1 MTVRREALGVRRS
14 RRDMAP
20 GNSPYALRLTN
31 ATAMPERIEL
41 HVKRQ
46 DSPTSNP
53 YWEEYEI
60 PYQPR
65 QNVISVLMQIDKN
78 PKTRQGKAT
87 SPVVYDRA
95 CLEEVCGSCAMR
107 INGVSR
113 MACTAL
119 IDSLE
124 QPIKLEPLGKFPVL
138 RDLAVDRQQMF
149 DALKRVKAWV
159 PIDGTYDLGP
169 GPRMPEH
176 EREIAY
182 HYSQCITCGN
192 CLDVCPQVNDRSNFI
207 GAASIAQARLFNTHP
222 TGAMNAA
229 ERLEALMADGGL
241 DDCGNAQNCVRACPK
256 SIPLTTAIAEMYRA
270 TTLHGLKKLL
280 GT

>member
-1 MTVRREALGVRRS
+1 MDS
-14 RRDMAP
+14 
-20 GNSPYALRLTN
+20 
-31 ATAMPERIEL
+31 RIEL

-46 DSPTSNP
+46 DSPASNP
-53 YWEEYEI
+53 YWEEFLV

-65 QNVISVLMQIDKN
+65 QNVVSVLMDIEKD

-87 SPVVYDRA
+87 SPIVYDRA

-119 IDSLE
+119 IDHLE
-124 QPIKLEPLGKFPVL
+124 QPIRLEPMAKFPVL
-138 RDLAVDRQQMF
+138 RDLAVDRQPMF
-149 DALKRVKAWV
+149 DALKRVKAWI
-159 PIDGTYDLGP
+159 PIDGTHDLGA
-169 GPRMPEH
+169 GPRMAEA
-176 EREIAY
+176 ERQQAY
-182 HYSQCITCGN
+182 EYSRCITCGN
-192 CLDVCPQVNDRSNFI
+192 CLDVCPQVNGRSDFI
-207 GAASIAQARLFNTHP
+207 GASAIAQARLFNSHP

-256 SIPLTTAIAEMYRA
+256 EIPLTTAIAEMFRA
-270 TTLHGLKKLL
+270 TTLHGLKKLF
-280 GT
+280 GG

>member
-1 MTVRREALGVRRS
+1 MPDTIK
-14 RRDMAP
+14 
-20 GNSPYALRLTN
+20 LT
-31 ATAMPERIEL
+31 
-41 HVKRQ
+41 VKRQ
-46 DSPTSNP
+46 DTPTSSP

-60 PYQPR
+60 PYTPR
-65 QNVISVLMQIDKN
+65 QNVISVMMEIAKN
-78 PKTRQGKAT
+78 PVTRDGKKT

-119 IDSLE
+119 VDSLE
-124 QPIKLEPLGKFPVL
+124 QPIRLEPMAKFPVR
-138 RDLAVDRQQMF
+138 RDLSVDRQVMF
-149 DALKRVKAWV
+149 ESLKRVKAWI

-169 GPRMPEH
+169 GPRMPEP
-176 EREIAY
+176 ERQLAY
-182 HYSQCITCGN
+182 EYSKCITCGN

-207 GAASIAQARLFNTHP
+207 GAAPIAQARLFNSHP

-229 ERLEALMADGGL
+229 ERIEALMGEGGL

-256 SIPLTTAIAEMYRA
+256 SIPLTTAIAEMFRA
-270 TTLHGLKKLL
+270 TTRYGLKKLF